1 MVYRLACERCA
12 LCNGKWS
19 GLVHRELGSKLVGRS
34 SCFTFRRSYVIHDR
48 SSLFSFTLASR
59 RGRRSWPRNHSQL
72 AARVSSIIPYEW
84 QEISQRCMLSA
95 RTNERPKKRIR
106 AEDSTKR
113 KSTLNRPQLYAP
125 FRALGLVT
133 THVPFVLQT
142 KSYKGAVDGPKV
154 HILTC
159 LGNSWA
165 LWDGGKMTLLF
176 VGE

>member
-1 MVYRLACERCA
+1 MCIGGQEAGAC
-12 LCNGKWS
+12 LCNP
-19 GLVHRELGSKLVGRS
+19 RS
-34 SCFTFRRSYVIHDR
+34 T
-48 SSLFSFTLASR
+48 SSFSFAS
-59 RGRRSWPRNHSQL
+59 GFFHFPGPGLWPRKLSRL
-72 AARVSSIIPYEW
+72 LMRVSSFMPRMWRETPN
-84 QEISQRCMLSA
+84 SCMSSA

-106 AEDSTKR
+106 AEDSVKR
-113 KSTLNRPQLYAP
+113 KTTSNRPQLYAP

-154 HILTC
+154 HIVTC

>member
-1 MVYRLACERCA
+1 MPFEQQRTTESFSLLVRTDER
-12 LCNGKWS
+12 S
-19 GLVHRELGSKLVGRS
+19 
-34 SCFTFRRSYVIHDR
+34 
-48 SSLFSFTLASR
+48 
-59 RGRRSWPRNHSQL
+59 P
-72 AARVSSIIPYEW
+72 
-84 QEISQRCMLSA
+84 
-95 RTNERPKKRIR
+95 KRIKGGES
-106 AEDSTKR
+106 AKR
-113 KSTLNRPQLYAP
+113 KSISNRPQLYAP

-142 KSYKGAVDGPKV
+142 QSYKGAADGPKV

>member
-1 MVYRLACERCA
+1 MTTE
-12 LCNGKWS
+12 
-19 GLVHRELGSKLVGRS
+19 
-34 SCFTFRRSYVIHDR
+34 
-48 SSLFSFTLASR
+48 TLATGSESESIYALQAMPHKR
-59 RGRRSWPRNHSQL
+59 QVNAKHS
-72 AARVSSIIPYEW
+72 
-84 QEISQRCMLSA
+84 MLSA
-95 RTNERPKKRIR
+95 RANERPKKRTR
-106 AEDSTKR
+106 AEDST
-113 KSTLNRPQLYAP
+113 TLKDISNRPQLYAP

>member
-1 MVYRLACERCA
+1 M
-12 LCNGKWS
+12 
-19 GLVHRELGSKLVGRS
+19 
-34 SCFTFRRSYVIHDR
+34 TDYVICDR
-48 SSLFSFTLASR
+48 LSLFSFAFSSQ
-59 RGRRSWPRNHSQL
+59 GPRSWSRKHSKLAVKVIAL
-72 AARVSSIIPYEW
+72 AARKRHRSAEL
-84 QEISQRCMLSA
+84 RALLA
-95 RTNERPKKRIR
+95 RTNERPPKRIR
-106 AEDSTKR
+106 AEDSAER
-113 KSTLNRPQLYAP
+113 KSVSNRPQLYAP

-176 VGE
+176 VGK

>member
-1 MVYRLACERCA
+1 MSVVPFATTSGA
-12 LCNGKWS
+12 DWS
-19 GLVHRELGSKLVGRS
+19 
-34 SCFTFRRSYVIHDR
+34 I
-48 SSLFSFTLASR
+48 ASR
-59 RGRRSWPRNHSQL
+59 RPEPKEVCALHLGRHVRIGGRQSTIDSQDFPSCWGFSRPKNKVMATETL
-72 AARVSSIIPYEW
+72 AAGSSSTPHERHGNAESPIP
-84 QEISQRCMLSA
+84 ST

-113 KSTLNRPQLYAP
+113 QSAPNRPQLYAP

-142 KSYKGAVDGPKV
+142 KSYKGAVDGPRV

>member
-1 MVYRLACERCA
+1 MATE
-12 LCNGKWS
+12 
-19 GLVHRELGSKLVGRS
+19 
-34 SCFTFRRSYVIHDR
+34 
-48 SSLFSFTLASR
+48 TLAA
-59 RGRRSWPRNHSQL
+59 G
-72 AARVSSIIPYEW
+72 SSSTPHERHGNA
-84 QEISQRCMLSA
+84 EPSTPST

-113 KSTLNRPQLYAP
+113 QSAPSRPQLYAP

-142 KSYKGAVDGPKV
+142 KSYKGSVDGPKV